1 MGVEYTI
8 IHKEEQKFT
17 SGLLVQAQGVEFR
30 FMPAFR
36 GLRGLGSRV
45 ESMEIS
51 GPKTLNLEALETL
64 HPKAG
69 SFRILGIA
77 SCRVD
82 SRLKDAHQARILRCV
97 EFRVRVWGLLPTEAR
112 SPQDSALP
120 GVQGFR
126 V

>member
-1 MGVEYTI
+1 
-8 IHKEEQKFT
+8 
-17 SGLLVQAQGVEFR
+17 
-30 FMPAFR
+30 MPAFR

-97 EFRVRVWGLLPTEAR
+97 EFRVRVWEPSADGSPKPSRQCLAGR
-112 SPQDSALP
+112 ST
-120 GVQGFR
+120 V
-126 V
+126 